1 MATSFADIEAD
12 ARREDRRRELWS
24 RWRHRILVIVGTLM
38 AIAFVLWANWFLQR
52 NVILGD
58 DTARGERFGA
68 ALRSASAQANNR
80 VDITDQCKAAAEAFY
95 GHGILGSEPGYAPP
109 NEKAFFVACSGVT
122 VGGHG
127 GGQGD

>member
-1 MATSFADIEAD
+1 MATSFADIQAD
-12 ARREDRRRELWS
+12 ARREDLRRARWRRR
-24 RWRHRILVIVGTLM
+24 RRTLVVVVGLVVAIV
-38 AIAFVLWANWFLQR
+38 FVLWANWFLQR

-68 ALRSASAQANNR
+68 ALRAANALTS
-80 VDITDQCKAAAEAFY
+80 VQIDVTDQCRLAAEAFY
-95 GHGILGSEPGYAPP
+95 GHGILDGHGGAPP
-109 NEKAFFVACSGVT
+109 AERAFFVGCSGMT